1 MNTND
6 RIARMAMWP
15 PVMLAARR
23 MSSANGRTNMP
34 MISIGIR
41 NSVTGSGRPC
51 GTMFFQCF
59 TKPWRAAPAMMMVKK
74 VMVASAAVT
83 LKLPVAVTPPCDTGE
98 KNESSARG
106 CTVWLSSASTSKI
119 GIRPIA
125 LAPRDEQ
132 EQRHQQRRVGV
143 HPLVADVGPH
153 DRLLDEVDAGF
164 ERVHEAGGNRRSW
177 RR

>member
-1 MNTND
+1 
-6 RIARMAMWP
+6 MAMWP

-23 MSSANGRTNMP
+23 IVSANGRTSMP

-59 TKPWRAAPAMMMVKK
+59 TKPWARAPAMMMVKN

-83 LKLPVAVTPPCDTGE
+83 LKLPVAVTPPCVTLGE
-98 KNESSARG
+98 ERVLGGVDDRVIEQRQHVEDRDQADG
-106 CTVWLSSASTSKI
+106 V
-119 GIRPIA
+119 GGE
-125 LAPRDEQ
+125 DEQ
-132 EQRHQQRRVGV
+132 EQRQQQRRVGV

-153 DRLLDEVDAGF
+153 DRLADEVDDGF
-164 ERVHEAGGNRRSW
+164 QRVHEAGGDQPILAQIAPHRTA
-177 RR
+177 